1 MKKLRIVALL
11 LIFVMLLAACDND
24 SPKRRDDK
32 PGTEG
37 ATPTEPETTKAPDTT
52 ETPTPEVTETPT
64 EAPTPTAEATPTPAE
79 ATPTPTEAATPTPTL
94 SPTPA
99 MPKVAATTG
108 PAYVIG
114 QAEWYRYE
122 MDENDPKQGAH
133 QAFIYIVEPDN
144 AALEQAVYS
153 EAYIAAGEYIAFID
167 STAKA
172 ANEDGIDIKDWFY
185 IGSAKIGRAD
195 SLVFSY
201 SRGTYSYK
209 GGAHP
214 NYSRRGWN
222 YSVKTGEHIALKQM
236 VTDYDALRDLVI
248 KSIEENPD
256 YKDSFLFD
264 NWKDRIAGLFRGE
277 TIQWVA
283 VDDGLE
289 IWLNEGSITAMSVGE
304 VTVHVRI
311 VDHPELFAP
320 EWVGGYD
327 GSIKRKVPDYASYH
341 STMYNAVIPAFAKGI
356 KSMTWTQAVLLLKE
370 KGIYFEGMDAEEA
383 AKYEENAFL
392 QFSDPATGYAYYL
405 MFWPL
410 TSGVEDQLESVRYK
424 NYGAHMYFDCAY
436 GSLPTRYQLVDP
448 WIEDDY
454 DRVIAVS
461 FDNVDDFGLVADV
474 TIARYYGKW

>member
-1 MKKLRIVALL
+1 M
-11 LIFVMLLAACDND
+11 
-24 SPKRRDDK
+24 
-32 PGTEG
+32 
-37 ATPTEPETTKAPDTT
+37 
-52 ETPTPEVTETPT
+52 
-64 EAPTPTAEATPTPAE
+64 
-79 ATPTPTEAATPTPTL
+79 
-94 SPTPA
+94 
-99 MPKVAATTG
+99 
-108 PAYVIG
+108 IG

-144 AALEQAVYS
+144 AALEQAVCA

-311 VDHPELFAP
+311 ADHPELFAP

-410 TSGVEDQLESVRYK
+410 TSGVEDQLEAVTYK

>member
-1 MKKLRIVALL
+1 MKKLSLFLILVLL
-11 LIFVMLLAACDND
+11 VSMLSACGDK
-24 SPKRRDDK
+24 PTRRDDDGK
-32 PGTEG
+32 KDDITGTVTPTNEPDVTTAPTG
-37 ATPTEPETTKAPDTT
+37 EPTGEPTATPTP
-52 ETPTPEVTETPT
+52 
-64 EAPTPTAEATPTPAE
+64 EATPTPAE

-144 AALEQAVYS
+144 AALEKAVYA

-222 YSVKTGEHIALKQM
+222 YDVKTGKNLALKQM

-248 KSIEENPD
+248 KSVEENPA

-289 IWLNEGSITAMSVGE
+289 IWINEGSITAMSVGE

-311 VDHPELFAP
+311 ADHPELFAP

-410 TSGVEDQLESVRYK
+410 TSGVEDQLEAVTYK

-448 WIEDDY
+448 WILDDY

>member
-1 MKKLRIVALL
+1 
-11 LIFVMLLAACDND
+11 
-24 SPKRRDDK
+24 
-32 PGTEG
+32 
-37 ATPTEPETTKAPDTT
+37 
-52 ETPTPEVTETPT
+52 
-64 EAPTPTAEATPTPAE
+64 
-79 ATPTPTEAATPTPTL
+79 
-94 SPTPA
+94 

-114 QAEWYRYE
+114 QTEWYRSG

-133 QAFIYIVEPDN
+133 QSFIYIVEPGYAGLAEDIDG
-144 AALEQAVYS
+144 
-153 EAYIAAGEYIAFID
+153 EAYIAAGEYLAFID
-167 STAKA
+167 SAA
-172 ANEDGIDIKDWFY
+172 QVANEEGIDVSDWFY
-185 IGSAKIGRAD
+185 IGSVKIGRAD

-201 SRGTYSYK
+201 SRNTYSYK

-214 NYSRRGWN
+214 SYFRRGWN
-222 YSVKTGEHIALKQM
+222 YSVKTGEHLTLKQM

-248 KSIEENPD
+248 KSIEENPA
-256 YKDSFLFD
+256 YKDSFVFD
-264 NWKDRIAGLFRGE
+264 DWKERISGLFRGE
-277 TIQWVA
+277 TINWIA

-289 IWLNEGSITAMSVGE
+289 IWLNEGSLTAISVGE
-304 VTVHVRI
+304 VTVHVR
-311 VDHPELFAP
+311 VADYPELFAP
-320 EWVGGYD
+320 AWVGGYD

-410 TSGVEDQLESVRYK
+410 TSGVEDQLEAVRYK
-424 NYGAHMYFDCAY
+424 NYGANMYIDCAY